1 MDFNVLF
8 FNSIPVVIHLLVFS
22 TDSDANCILPP
33 ELKNMEWIY
42 NYTRPDDNQPVTT
55 TLRFQNTILTSPSSI
70 NFNAFGTTI
79 DAWTCIS
86 NLTLSNTESVV
97 LFKSDSS
104 YTSGP
109 FSGNRRLYLCMKFT
123 KVTDNLFYFYLLSD
137 VDNTIVPN
145 DRVFNPP
152 ANSIPAD
159 TDPLCSTFCQY
170 STEPKIRTLQKTG
183 TIDVVPI
190 DAALCTPCESPCEEQ
205 VVTCPDLAAVNF
217 TTITN
222 QTGTND
228 QDTITYACITGYELT
243 SGSLTRQCMNDQTW
257 SESVPVC
264 EVVACPDLAVVNFTS
279 ITTQTGTNYQDTITY
294 ACINGYELTSGSQT
308 RQCMADQTWSGSV
321 PVCEIVACRGLAAV
335 NFAINCSDW
344 YKLPTHNNL
353 HLYHWL

>member
-264 EVVACPDLAVVNFTS
+264 EIVACP
-279 ITTQTGTNYQDTITY
+279 
-294 ACINGYELTSGSQT
+294 
-308 RQCMADQTWSGSV
+308 
-321 PVCEIVACRGLAAV
+321 GLAAV
-335 NFAINCSDW
+335 NFAKITAQTGTN
-344 YKLPTHNNL
+344 YKDTITYACFTGYEPQYGTFLTRTCKADGTWNNHPPSCKKTHGRGYGC
-353 HLYHWL
+353 HCCRSHTSHRSRWSPKK